1 MKPIKSNNNVLEKNA
16 DQVFLITRFPHLIF
30 FHCATMIKSRLMI
43 LNYNTNI
50 IIMFEFPKWPILL
63 DSRLYLQKYHHN
75 ICTVGKKYIKK
86 SRPKNSLIQWINF
99 TESKI
104 LIFTIWNI
112 GICSKEKIREIN
124 CIDFK
129 IFSHK

>member
-16 DQVFLITRFPHLIF
+16 DQVFLITRFSHLKYF

-50 IIMFEFPKWPILL
+50 IIMFEFPNWPILL
-63 DSRLYLQKYHHN
+63 DSCLYLQKYHHN

-112 GICSKEKIREIN
+112 GICSKEKIREI
-124 CIDFK
+124 DF
-129 IFSHK
+129 FFFAWTF